1 MLSHL
6 DMTSGIIGFTME
18 SLGAHFRM
26 PFQDNYLLWKIIG
39 FLGMTL
45 FFSRFFVQWLYSEK
59 HKESKIPTI
68 FWWQSLLG
76 SVFMLAYSLRQQ
88 DSVYILGYLFTVIP
102 YTRNLI
108 LIYRK
113 PRSGKTAAASPPL
126 ARKAEDQ
133 GFPVAARAVTRA

>member
-1 MLSHL
+1 
-6 DMTSGIIGFTME
+6 MTSDLAAFTME
-18 SLGAHFRM
+18 RMGSWLRM
-26 PFQDNYLLWKIIG
+26 PFQENYIFWKIIG
-39 FLGMTL
+39 FTGMTL
-45 FFSRFFVQWLYSEK
+45 FFTRFFVQWLYSER

-88 DSVYILGYLFTVIP
+88 DSVYIFGYLFTVIP

-113 PRSGKTAAASPPL
+113 PHKHAKPSPVTQPNKHDAEGFPAAA
-126 ARKAEDQ
+126 AHTATQ
-133 GFPVAARAVTRA
+133 T

>member
-1 MLSHL
+1 
-6 DMTSGIIGFTME
+6 MTSDLAAFTME
-18 SLGAHFRM
+18 RMGSWLRM
-26 PFQDNYLLWKIIG
+26 PFQENYVLWKIIG
-39 FLGMTL
+39 FTGMTL
-45 FFSRFFVQWLYSEK
+45 FFTRFFVQWLYSEK

-88 DSVYILGYLFTVIP
+88 DSVYIFGYMFTVIP

-113 PRSGKTAAASPPL
+113 PRKDAKAPPAAEPHKNDA
-126 ARKAEDQ
+126 KD
-133 GFPVAARAVTRA
+133 FPIAAVPQAATHA